1 MNINTPFTES
11 VIVETD
17 MESAAWHIGFLL
29 SAPGFPLQQ
38 AFDAFQLGLSLNAA
52 SYPCEESSK
61 IWHVQD
67 KYCPSQSLSSLDD
80 GVLTP
85 QSMDDAQQDVAI
97 LPRDCEILLPE
108 HHSPLNSESEQAETL
123 AAQTLDKPQ
132 AAVEYTAESIEIE
145 PCWGTDDSS
154 DASGLISPGLRITH
168 RQTPSPGSPA
178 STVEES
184 PASSPERS
192 STPPSSPSML
202 SNSPTQVTTTDAS
215 DAPANEEGGNG
226 LVMDRQT
233 KSPGSPGS
241 SATQVAV
248 PSEPAS
254 PQAPIY
260 IDLTG
265 EDEPSDGG
273 IPASKPKS
281 EGRRKRKYGH
291 ENVHSEQLS
300 LSQARKRPRTE
311 RNLEEDELRLRAKGI
326 AWERGQERRHQT
338 AYLDGHKWSSK
349 EFMQDPECII
359 GMEVIVNNGNHQTL
373 WLFKTGQTDGQD
385 IVWEGDDAFG
395 TYKVSF
401 ASKDIESMIGKDYRT
416 VIKKYKYIEIDI

>member
-1 MNINTPFTES
+1 MNTNTPFTDSAIFE
-11 VIVETD
+11 ID
-17 MESAAWHIGFLL
+17 KESAAWHIGFML
-29 SAPGFPLQQ
+29 SEPGFPLQQ
-38 AFDAFQLGLSLNAA
+38 ALDAFQLGLSLNAD
-52 SYPCEESSK
+52 SDPCEESSK

-67 KYCPSQSLSSLDD
+67 NYCPSPSLSSPDD

-97 LPRDCEILLPE
+97 LLRDCEILLTE
-108 HHSPLNSESEQAETL
+108 HHSPLNSESEQDETL
-123 AAQTLDKPQ
+123 ATQTLNKPQ
-132 AAVEYTAESIEIE
+132 AAVEYTAESIETE
-145 PCWGTDDSS
+145 PCWETDDSRN
-154 DASGLISPGLRITH
+154 ASGLISPGLRIIH

-192 STPPSSPSML
+192 STPPSSPSII

-215 DAPANEEGGNG
+215 DAPANEGEGRNG
-226 LVMDRQT
+226 LVMDLQT
-233 KSPGSPGS
+233 KSPGSSGY
-241 SATQVAV
+241 SAIQVV
-248 PSEPAS
+248 IPSEPA
-254 PQAPIY
+254 QAPIY

-273 IPASKPKS
+273 IPASKPES
-281 EGRRKRKYGH
+281 EGRRKRKHGH

-300 LSQARKRPRTE
+300 SSQARKRPRTE

-326 AWERGQERRHQT
+326 AWERGHERRHQT
-338 AYLDGHKWSSK
+338 AYLDGHKWSSE